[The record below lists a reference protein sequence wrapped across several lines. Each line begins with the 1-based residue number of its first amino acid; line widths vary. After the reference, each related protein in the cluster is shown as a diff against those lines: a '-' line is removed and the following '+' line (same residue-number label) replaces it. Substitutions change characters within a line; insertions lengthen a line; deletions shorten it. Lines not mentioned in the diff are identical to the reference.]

1 MRVNT
6 MIYRDLS
13 ILWCLINILFIFSQL
28 YESRFPGKKTFFLNL
43 ICMGGLIILNMVLVL
58 KMGVI
63 WMGKYF
69 ILTCTIPSFFLFLL
83 YVKRSERAFLFHVLS
98 CRYYGLLD
106 HGSYQSDF
114 LCLRGKLPADVP
126 SAHIHVSSAGIFRS
140 ALCKKDLSSD
150 SAVRKKG
157 LGRLCLRIRSVLSFF
172 CPYVGMAHKNNGTP
186 SGAAFLYT
194 ASAHHSYRIF
204 NHFRPAVLSVQVGYQ
219 AAE

>member
-1 MRVNT
+1 

-43 ICMGGLIILNMVLVL
+43 ICMGGLIILNMVLD
-58 KMGVI
+58 
-63 WMGKYF
+63 GKIFYSY
-69 ILTCTIPSFFLFLL
+69 LYNTKLFLFLL